1 MHALRQPE
9 RNLDVLRA
17 EVFRILGRSSVGR
30 AAGSDSA
37 GRQFDPDRPIQV
49 LLGRSSVLSSGF
61 DPAGRTSPSYR
72 PSPWGVGK
80 WLSHRFLVPVFVGS
94 NPTSP
99 AKQTVSLPASRE
111 RSRTAS
117 DNNPAN
123 GRGTSGG
130 RHSDGVGKVISHIS
144 DFVREDSNSSWPD
157 PAPRRSGLS
166 FFIGARRLLAL
177 GFEPDGRGFDSLR
190 PIHKRKKPQP
200 FPVGALNAAG
210 ASVVATSRRRPG
222 RQRHP

>member
-130 RHSDGVGKVISHIS
+130 RHSDGVG
-144 DFVREDSNSSWPD
+144 RSSRAYPILFGRTPTVAGRTQHLEGPGFLFSLGRDGYWRWALNPTAEGST
-157 PAPRRSGLS
+157 PSAPSTNARSPNRFRSGL
-166 FFIGARRLLAL
+166 
-177 GFEPDGRGFDSLR
+177 
-190 PIHKRKKPQP
+190 
-200 FPVGALNAAG
+200 
-210 ASVVATSRRRPG
+210 
-222 RQRHP
+222 